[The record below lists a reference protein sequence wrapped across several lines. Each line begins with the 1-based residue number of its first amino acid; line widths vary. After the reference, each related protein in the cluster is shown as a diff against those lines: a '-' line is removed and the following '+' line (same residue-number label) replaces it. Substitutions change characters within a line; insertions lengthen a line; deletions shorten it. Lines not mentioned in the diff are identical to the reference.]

1 MNKLE
6 AGGPEQEGVVA
17 ATREAEPREQAD
29 KLAPELSEVSLYP
42 QGRESQTQMR
52 DVKPKMVKLIEL
64 VKGIEGLD
72 VERSVVE
79 RRVGEKGMIRFHA
92 ADLSK
97 QYPQD
102 RVHSFEYVEQTDEVE
117 QVKVVAFIDASD
129 GGSFLMSKE
138 GQDGGPWVVDD
149 IYTRDVKVASE
160 KVRWD
165 VDSFIRANRF
175 RELRMAARMVRML
188 LSGTKETK

>member
-64 VKGIEGLD
+64 VKSVEGPD
-72 VERSVVE
+72 VER
-79 RRVGEKGMIRFHA
+79 RAGEKGIIRFHA